1 MHTENNQKNLREENL
16 SITPKTEFF
25 GRGAIREQSKSRFFS
40 GLIRKPRPEETTF
53 QKLVLKHRKITRQKI
68 LSNQLSWPTIFA
80 FLPLGVGLFQFFTTP
95 TTQFRRETFFQKTI
109 PIIANLNPKFTA
121 ETIQY
126 ILKSDNN
133 SRTPTTGF
141 LASQP
146 RFLTLKKGLTN
157 TTKITSFLDFERV
170 TGLSYLFFD
179 ELPSYLQG
187 LANSEKNQNFGKVS
201 EDAKRLNFSGKSAQA
216 SLLVNNVSKSEIFG
230 DLEKTNQTNSNVFKP
245 KKNFVS
251 NQSKNLGSYPIS
263 NLFDLDSHS
272 NDKKEPII
280 QCVSPDFQETSIASG
295 FANSFFKERL
305 HFLKTEDEL
314 NREIQALFIEEEILL
329 PTDFEGEENESL
341 FQNFL
346 KQNRTV
352 DETILVDKVLKKST
366 KSSKILFQEGTVQ
379 NFRLMSGYIYP
390 DMKDQDLEWFFRQQR
405 IMEPLLSKFK
415 ISGNVLFDSWNQL
428 KPSSILIPN
437 SSNQYKFEV
446 TDFPKILI
454 QTQPTVI
461 SDPVTGKIVYDGPSL
476 VLDQQTALDWKTST
490 DQNLR
495 SWFHQY
501 ISPLNPFTHRQE
513 NFFGLFQSPKFSN
526 DFRQKNFS
534 AFQNT
539 AFLHDAYSQ
548 TNDFWF
554 LAPPSRL
561 KSLMNPVLPSIQIP
575 NTLDQQ
581 KSRLVWSMTVPILNE
596 EGTSARN
603 ISLPILQ
610 IRQPLAFQTKEGE
623 KQRSAFTEKVYSP
636 MFDLGL
642 TAKPDLSFSAEAWN
656 FTAYTDTYSGS
667 QYKRKASIFSTYTK
681 AGWLE
686 TWEPLSANAWLILC
700 QVSFAVLS
708 FHLLKTLAGNY
719 GQELVG
725 YLLELAAVLGFLD
738 DSAKQ
743 QIEIILGQRTPG
755 YRVVPKTTKTFQD
768 VVGVEQY
775 LPELYEVIWFLRNS
789 GRDFVLSQTL
799 PRGIL
804 LTGPPGTG
812 KTLLVQA
819 IAGEAGVPVVV
830 LSGSSLIQPGES
842 AVVKLDMV
850 FQEARSNA
858 PCIVFIDELDT
869 LGQSRSGIVQSP
881 MDRDDILDSVIS
893 SKQKIQLPF
902 IESSEEPETSSHPFV
917 QQNPQQLGLL
927 TKLLI
932 ELDGMQGRDGVIV
945 FGATNRPEALDPA
958 LLRPGRF
965 DKVIE
970 VGLPHQEKRIEILQ
984 FYAKNRGSVKTLPW
998 DYLAARTIGFSAADL
1013 ATLMNESA
1021 MKAIMAE
1028 SQHTV
1033 ETIEH
1038 GLDRLTTSEIEKI
1051 SPLKKDEPFYSSQM
1065 FGGTHSAV
1073 SEVNSPFSVSQKLEI
1088 VRLAYYQAAKVVVT
1102 SLLTYH
1108 PTSVVACLWPRR
1120 PTLRSVQLTTN
1131 LQNTMFQFS
1140 RLYEL
1145 HDRLVG
1151 CYAGKAAE
1159 FLFVQKFSSRRSS
1172 HLSTIGLEDLAF
1184 AQKIL
1189 YSLVEKGSF
1198 YSKKTHFQ
1206 KTLPLV
1212 ENLNFR
1218 EFRLNP
1224 EKIDVYEELVE
1235 KMYIPPMEETLK
1247 ENTSSLTTSQEPDL
1261 DTFEEQFYYS
1271 VPWWQQE
1278 TSKALEFLTK
1288 NAGNW
1293 SHLYLS
1299 NPEMNER
1306 NVEWVPPDE
1315 FYHTHTASKYVRM
1328 AFLNVKRTQPLL
1340 SESGSKKDSSIS
1352 SLTTSDPSFTFPD
1365 LKNKDRKPETSEIG
1379 RSLANQR
1386 GGESEKGNTV
1396 RASDFVNQNPE
1407 LSDQEKIY
1415 PNKKVN
1421 LAWNDVSNL
1430 TRDYPVHSLVLQ
1442 SFNKAFKIL
1451 NQNRELLD
1459 RLVIELISH
1468 EIVRQPEIMKLVN
1481 EFHQEIELLSQVSTH
1496 TKSETQK
1503 GKHPIIETFEKENQM
1518 KIVEFSWGSGSRKP
1532 VPRWIDFTDLSSSH

>member
-1 MHTENNQKNLREENL
+1 MHTEKNQTKKREEQL
-16 SITPKTEFF
+16 SLPPKNELF
-25 GRGAIREQSKSRFFS
+25 GAGSVREKTKSLFKEDS
-40 GLIRKPRPEETTF
+40 TF
-53 QKLVLKHRKITRQKI
+53 QKWVLKHRKMTRQKI
-68 LSNQLSWPTIFA
+68 LSNQMSWPTILA

-95 TTQFRRETFFQKTI
+95 TNTFRRDAFFQKTI
-109 PIIANLNPKFTA
+109 PIFANVTPKYTA

-126 ILKSDNN
+126 IIKSN
-133 SRTPTTGF
+133 SRVANPNTNF
-141 LASQP
+141 LLSQP
-146 RFLTLKKGLTN
+146 HFLTLKKGLTN
-157 TTKITSFLDFERV
+157 SDKMTSFLDVERF
-170 TGLSYLFFD
+170 TGLSYSFFD

-187 LANSEKNQNFGKVS
+187 LTYSPKMENSSKMISIFGKENEKSSQDSLSVS
-201 EDAKRLNFSGKSAQA
+201 Q
-216 SLLVNNVSKSEIFG
+216 VSNTEVVRDWQETKKL
-230 DLEKTNQTNSNVFKP
+230 DLPGFNKKTNSLSSV
-245 KKNFVS
+245 NFM
-251 NQSKNLGSYPIS
+251 LGSSQLTHSKRVPIFE
-263 NLFDLDSHS
+263 NLDHKSRDE
-272 NDKKEPII
+272 KEPTL
-280 QCVSPDFQETSIASG
+280 QCVSTDVNEKTLPSELT
-295 FANSFFKERL
+295 NSFFKERL
-305 HFLKTEDEL
+305 HFLKAEDEL
-314 NREIQALFIEEEILL
+314 HREIQALFIEEEILL
-329 PTDFEGEENESL
+329 PTEGPKFALANLGEEDENESL
-341 FQNFL
+341 FNEFVRQNS
-346 KQNRTV
+346 TV
-352 DETILVDKVLKKST
+352 DETVLVDQLLKN
-366 KSSKILFQEGTVQ
+366 SKKFPKLNFGEGNVQ
-379 NFRLMSGYIYP
+379 NCRLMSGYTYP
-390 DMKDQDLEWFFRQQR
+390 DMTNQDLQWFFTQQR
-405 IMEPLLSKFK
+405 IMQQFVPKLNILRNRS
-415 ISGNVLFDSWNQL
+415 SDSLNQFRT
-428 KPSSILIPN
+428 SSLLIPN
-437 SSNQYKFEV
+437 SSNQYKFTV
-446 TDFPKILI
+446 KHFPKILI
-454 QTQPTVI
+454 QTQPLVI

-476 VLDQQTALDWKTST
+476 LLDQQTALDWKTSGN
-490 DQNLR
+490 QNLR

-501 ISPLNPFTHRQE
+501 LSPLNPFTQRQE
-513 NFFGLFQSPKFSN
+513 NFFGLFQSPKLSE
-526 DFRQKNFS
+526 DSRQKKLS
-534 AFQNT
+534 AFQT
-539 AFLHDAYSQ
+539 TPFLHDSYSQ

-575 NTLDQQ
+575 NTLDDQ
-581 KSRLVWSMTVPILNE
+581 KTRLVWSVSVPILNA
-596 EGTSARN
+596 EGTPTRN
-603 ISLPILQ
+603 LSLPVLQ
-610 IRQPLAFQTKEGE
+610 IHQPLGFQTKDGD
-623 KQRSAFTEKVYSP
+623 KQKTTFTEKVYSSV
-636 MFDLGL
+636 FDLGL
-642 TAKPDLSFSAEAWN
+642 TAKPDLSFPAESWN
-656 FTAYTDTYSGS
+656 FTAYNDIYSGS
-667 QYKRKASIFSTYTK
+667 QYKRKASIFSYYTK

-686 TWEPLSANAWLILC
+686 TWEPLSANGWFILC

-708 FHLLKTLAGNY
+708 FYLLKTLAGNY

-743 QIEIILGQRTPG
+743 QIEIVLGQRTPG
-755 YRVVPKTTKTFQD
+755 YRIVPKTTKTFHD

-799 PRGIL
+799 PRGVL

-850 FQEARSNA
+850 FQEARYHA

-893 SKQKIQLPF
+893 SEQKVQLPF
-902 IESSEEPETSSHPFV
+902 IEESSESEKNSDPSQKLKNLAPV

-932 ELDGMQGRDGVIV
+932 ELDGMQGRNGVIV

-965 DKVIE
+965 DKVLE
-970 VGLPHQEKRIEILQ
+970 VGLPHQDKRIEILQ
-984 FYAKNRGSVKTLPW
+984 FYAKNRGSVKSLPW
-998 DYLAARTIGFSAADL
+998 QYLAARTVGFSAADL

-1021 MKAIMAE
+1021 MKAIMTE

-1051 SPLKKDEPFYSSQM
+1051 TQRVVKNSDGSQVQM
-1065 FGGTHSAV
+1065 
-1073 SEVNSPFSVSQKLEI
+1073 PFSVSHKLEI

-1102 SLLTYH
+1102 SLLTHH

-1131 LQNTMFQFS
+1131 LQNTIFQFS

-1159 FLFVQKFSSRRSS
+1159 FLFVQKFSSQRSS

-1189 YSLVEKGSF
+1189 YSLIEKGSF
-1198 YSKKTHFQ
+1198 YSKKTHLQ

-1218 EFRLNP
+1218 EFKLNP
-1224 EKIDVYEELVE
+1224 EKIDVYQELVE

-1247 ENTSSLTTSQEPDL
+1247 ENTSSLNTSQEPDL
-1261 DTFEEQFYYS
+1261 DTFGEQLYYS

-1315 FYHTHTASKYVRM
+1315 FYHTQTASKYIRT
-1328 AFLNVKRTQPLL
+1328 AFLNVK
-1340 SESGSKKDSSIS
+1340 SKESQIYETNPKTDSGI
-1352 SLTTSDPSFTFPD
+1352 L
-1365 LKNKDRKPETSEIG
+1365 EE
-1379 RSLANQR
+1379 
-1386 GGESEKGNTV
+1386 EK
-1396 RASDFVNQNPE
+1396 R
-1407 LSDQEKIY
+1407 Y
-1415 PNKKVN
+1415 PKKKVN
-1421 LAWNDVSNL
+1421 LPWNDVSNL

-1451 NQNRELLD
+1451 NENRELLD

-1468 EIVRQPEIMKLVN
+1468 EIVRQPEITKLVN
-1481 EFHQEIELLSQVSTH
+1481 EFHKDPETLSQTSNY
-1496 TKSETQK
+1496 TKSQTTE
-1503 GKHPIIETFEKENQM
+1503 GKHPMIEAFEKENQM

-1532 VPRWIDFTDLSSSH
+1532 VPRWIDFADLSSPQ